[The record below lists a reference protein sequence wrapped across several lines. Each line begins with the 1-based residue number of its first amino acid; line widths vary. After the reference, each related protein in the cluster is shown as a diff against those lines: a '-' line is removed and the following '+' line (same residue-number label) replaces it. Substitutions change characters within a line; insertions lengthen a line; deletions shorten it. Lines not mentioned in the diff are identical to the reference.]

1 MEKIIRINMTKMKI
15 STEEVPVKYKK
26 LGGRGLTSRI
36 LFDEVDPTCDPLGPE
51 NKIILAPGLFGGTY
65 APCSGRLS
73 IGAKSPLTGGIKE
86 SNAGGTAGRAMSKLG
101 IKALIIEGESSE
113 NGWYIL
119 KLNKDGCDILP
130 ADELVGL
137 GNYKLIENIK
147 EVEGKN
153 ISIISIGTAGEK
165 QLLSSGLAVSDLSGV
180 AGNFAARGGI
190 GAVLGSKKIK
200 AIVINKQRT
209 YFSINY
215 YDKERFKEI
224 SKNFIKKLVKTKEV
238 LHRYGTNILLDIAHE
253 AGAMPTKNFSKGQ
266 FNGHKKINSKNFCE
280 IVYKRKGKMGNPC
293 MAGCPIQCKV
303 TWNDKEGKFL
313 SNGLEYESTTMLGP
327 NCGIDD
333 WDIIANLNRQCNDYG
348 IDTIEAGVAIGLA
361 MEAGLLKFGDGEGA
375 IKLLEEVNKG
385 TILGRVIGN
394 GAYITGKVLGIRKIP
409 VVKRQAIPAWE
420 PRSIKGTGVT
430 YAISPMGADHTA
442 GNALPGRPGIT
453 PNLNLDPHNSIDKAT
468 LSWELQVLSTC
479 LDCALCWLVG
489 PSVETIDTIA
499 DLLSAKMGLK
509 INREDVLKIGEN
521 TLKLEKEFNRRAGFT
536 EIDDRLPHYFKKER
550 LSPFNTVF
558 DIPDEELDEIFN
570 KKL

>member
-1 MEKIIRINMTKMKI
+1 MEKIIRINMSKMKI
-15 STEEVPVKYKK
+15 SFENTPAKYKK
-26 LGGRGLTSRI
+26 LGGRGLTSKI

-86 SNAGGTAGRAMSKLG
+86 SNAGGTAGRALSKLG

-113 NGWYIL
+113 NGWYML
-119 KLNKDGCDILP
+119 KLNKDGCDISP
-130 ADELVGL
+130 ADKLVGL

-147 EVEGKN
+147 ELEGKN

-180 AGNFAARGGI
+180 AGNFAARGGM

-200 AIVINKQRT
+200 AIVINEQKT
-209 YFSINY
+209 NFLINY

-224 SKNFIKKLVKTKEV
+224 SKNFIKKLIKTKEV

-253 AGAMPTKNFSKGQ
+253 AGAMPTKNFNKGQ

-280 IVYKRKGKMGNPC
+280 IYKRKGKMGNPC

-303 TWNDKEGKFL
+303 TWNDKEGNFF

-333 WDIIANLNRQCNDYG
+333 WDTIANLNRQCNDYG

-361 MEAGLLKFGDGEGA
+361 MEAGLLEFGDGKGA
-375 IKLLEEVNKG
+375 IKLLEEISKN
-385 TILGRVIGN
+385 TTLGRVIGN

-453 PNLNLDPHNSIDKAT
+453 PNLNLDPHNPIDKAK

-499 DLLSAKMGLK
+499 DLLSAKIGLK

-536 EIDDRLPHYFKKER
+536 EINDRLPRYFKKEK